1 MARSTAM
8 GEGLPPAAG
17 PYSHVAMSAGVVY
30 SSGQGGADA
39 TGRLDA
45 DIAVQCSQCFANVFA
60 ALAAGRRLRAGR
72 RTKMTVYLTAVEHF
86 PAMNEAY
93 AKAFTE
99 PYPARTTVYVS
110 LPPGMLIEAD
120 AIAVTQEARQ

>member
-1 MARSTAM
+1 MARRTAM
-8 GEGLPPAAG
+8 GDGLPPAAG
-17 PYSHVAMSAGVVY
+17 PYSHVAMSARTIY

-45 DIAVQCSQCFANVFA
+45 DIAVQCGQCFANVFA
-60 ALAAGRRLRAGR
+60 ALAAGGASERDVV
-72 RTKMTVYLTAVEHF
+72 KMTVYLTAIEHF

-93 AKAFTE
+93 AKAFTA
-99 PYPARTTVYVS
+99 PYPARTTVYVA

-120 AIAVTQEARQ
+120 AIAVTQEAQP